1 MDTQTSRKLKMLGM
15 ILFLIGLVT
24 GFFIMQLKNPRM
36 ALAAH
41 LEGIMNG
48 IFLVV
53 CGFVWNE
60 LKLSAIQR
68 KILLVILVYGTFIN
82 WLFTLLSAIF
92 GTSQM
97 TPISGAGYT
106 GSINQENLVTAGL
119 VSVGLTM
126 VFSLVIIIYG
136 LRGKEE

>member
-82 WLFTLLSAIF
+82 W
-92 GTSQM
+92 
-97 TPISGAGYT
+97 
-106 GSINQENLVTAGL
+106 
-119 VSVGLTM
+119 
-126 VFSLVIIIYG
+126 
-136 LRGKEE
+136 